1 MKEARETFTCFLSQT
16 VGEDDIPGKK
26 VFKSINFDSAPPEV
40 QEGLPAA
47 GRRNGKFESFAAA
60 IPVVGQQKADLL
72 AEGQVVVP
80 SKWVDVDKAKPKKG
94 SLENGKVA

>member
-1 MKEARETFTCFLSQT
+1 MRPSHVFYPKLSGKMT
-16 VGEDDIPGKK
+16 PGKK

-80 SKWVDVDKAKPKKG
+80 SKWVG
-94 SLENGKVA
+94 C